1 MKSMA
6 QRKKRREGH
15 RALGAEEFM
24 PGGKGALTVRICG
37 REKGME
43 IYEGVSFVRV
53 KSSRYNLLIMKDY
66 LPVLGR
72 ISGDIAFRSQEDT
85 YERENVQGF
94 FMHKDN
100 VFSLMLEDVMWE
112 SRDAGEEEA

>member
-1 MKSMA
+1 M
-6 QRKKRREGH
+6 RRG
-15 RALGAEEFM
+15 AGSGAEESAY
-24 PGGKGALTVRICG
+24 GEKGDLTVRICG

-53 KSSRYNLLIMKDY
+53 RSSRYNLLIMKDY

-72 ISGDIAFRSQEDT
+72 IEGDISFRSREDT

-94 FMHKDN
+94 FMHKNN
-100 VFSLMLEDVMWE
+100 VFSLMLEDVKPAV
-112 SRDAGEEEA
+112 AGEEEA